1 MKKRIFWS
9 FLVMMSLI
17 LLSVGF
23 VSCGDDDDSSS
34 NVIVGKW
41 DGDHSEDSWIDYTFR
56 KDGTGEKVIRYD
68 GGSSWYRN
76 FTYRIT
82 SQYTSQDENYGNV
95 IRGTIH
101 VKYTRDNT
109 EEDWSFRLEL
119 NKYLIIDGYQ
129 SVKQ

>member
-1 MKKRIFWS
+1 
-9 FLVMMSLI
+9 MMSLI